1 MHLKALILRPLA
13 ASVVASLMLTTLAP
27 VAPRAEPGAV
37 KVRAVEATA
46 AVNDTHDFDVSPDAT
61 HVAIHWAGH
70 PDAIV
75 TAAFSTDGS
84 TFSEPEAV
92 DVEDSDDGPDGA
104 PTDETYG
111 DLIRVDGIRTV
122 RVHTD
127 QPLAKLT
134 LLALNAAGPQP
145 MPLGI
150 GAEADGGTTLPG
162 IISRRAWGADESLRF
177 DAAGDEQWTR
187 EYYPVQKLVVHHT
200 AGRNGD
206 PDPAATVRAIYY
218 YHAVTRRWAD
228 IGYNYLIDEAGRVY
242 EGRYAR
248 DFWNGAIPSSDNAS
262 GLGIAAGHT
271 KYYNQGTL
279 AVSLLGNFDLQP
291 PTAAAHASL
300 VRMLAW
306 AAAKYHIDPTASGQL
321 YVNPV
326 SGVTGTQPNIAGHR
340 DYAATSCPGTYLYAQ
355 LPSIRNEVAAAMNTW
370 PGEVFNPQRTLT
382 FATGTYTGR
391 TFSSSG
397 AVTGTQTIALSGP
410 TSATTDQSATV
421 PTQSGVWYSVT
432 TGGWAGYWIQQG
444 AGITL
449 SAAPS
454 PQTRVGYETARP
466 VSVPAG
472 TYAGYRFDTY
482 GNITASKSAA
492 LSAGSTIWATE
503 KSTIPNRAGNWYYV
517 TVGALEGYWVLEV
530 AGMSLGAPPPPLPVP
545 IAVYNPPR
553 VLLISPG
560 TYTGR
565 RFSQYGINAG
575 TYTAT
580 VTSADSAP
588 TSRYSTLP
596 GQSGNWYYMV
606 DGTFESYWL
615 LESPG
620 LRLAPGPSP
629 STTDFVFDSTGYFAA
644 DQSGATYVPLTPA
657 RLLDS
662 RFGNGLAGAFSAN
675 TPRTFQVSGR
685 GGVPANAVA
694 VTGNFTVTNQTRAG
708 AAFLGPSPTAN
719 PPTSTLNFPLG
730 DNRANGV
737 TLALGAGGTLSATY
751 LAADGSTDFVFDVT
765 GYFVPDASG
774 ATYLPLTPARL
785 LDSRFGNGLSGTF
798 VPYSPRTFQVSGR
811 GGVPANAVAVTGNF
825 TVTNQTVAGAA
836 FLGPNPTPNPS
847 TSTLNFPVGDSR
859 ANGVTL
865 ALGPGGTLSATYL
878 AAGGST
884 AFVFDV
890 TGYFLPDQSG
900 ATYVPL
906 APARLL
912 DSRFGN
918 GLSDKFTANIPR
930 TFQVGGR
937 GGVPA
942 DAVAVTGNFTVTN
955 QTSAGAAFL
964 GPNSTSTP
972 STSTLNFP
980 MGDNRANGVT
990 LALGSGGTL
999 SGTYI
1004 AP

>member
-1 MHLKALILRPLA
+1 MHLRSVAFRPIAAALA
-13 ASVVASLMLTTLAP
+13 AALMLAVAAP
-27 VAPRAEPGAV
+27 MAPRPEPAPV
-37 KVRAVEATA
+37 KVRAAETTV
-46 AVNDTHDFDVSPDAT
+46 AVSDTHDFDVSPDST

-70 PDAIV
+70 RDAKV
-75 TAAFSTDGS
+75 TASFSTDGK
-84 TFSEPEAV
+84 TFSAPEEV
-92 DVEDSDDGPDGA
+92 DTQDSADGRDGA

-111 DLIRVDGIRTV
+111 DLIRVEAVREI

-127 QPLAKLT
+127 RPIAKLT

-145 MPLGI
+145 MSLGL
-150 GAEADGGTTLPG
+150 GSVADGGTTLPG
-162 IISRRAWGADESLRF
+162 IISRSAWGADESLRF

-187 EYYPVQKLVVHHT
+187 EYHPVQKLVIHHT
-200 AGRNGD
+200 AGRNND

-248 DFWNGAIPSSDNAS
+248 DFWNGTTPSSDDEV

-279 AVSLLGNFDLQP
+279 AVALLGNFDVQA

-306 AAAKYHIDPTASGQL
+306 AAAKWHIDPTASGL

-340 DYAATSCPGTYLYAQ
+340 DYAATSCPGGYLYAQ
-355 LPSIRNEVAAAMNTW
+355 LPSLRNEVAAAMNTW
-370 PGEVFNPQRTLT
+370 PGEVFNPQRTVF
-382 FATGTYTGR
+382 FAAGTYTGR
-391 TFSSSG
+391 TFSATG
-397 AVTGTQTIALSGP
+397 AVIGSKTFTL
-410 TSATTDQSATV
+410 TSASSAPTDQSSNV
-421 PTQSGVWYSVT
+421 PTQGGPWYSVT
-432 TGGWAGYWIQQG
+432 SGVWAGYWIQQA
-444 AGITL
+444 AGI
-449 SAAPS
+449 SVSPAPS
-454 PQTRVGYETARP
+454 PQTRVAYETARP
-466 VSVPAG
+466 ISVPAG
-472 TYAGYRFDTY
+472 TYVGRRFNTS
-482 GNITASKSAA
+482 GSVTATKSSAM
-492 LSAGSTIWATE
+492 SAGSTIWATE
-503 KSTIPNRAGNWYYV
+503 KSTIPNQAGNWYYV
-517 TVGALEGYWVLEV
+517 TVGALEGYWVSEV

-545 IAVYNPPR
+545 IAIYNPPR
-553 VLLISPG
+553 QLLISAG
-560 TYTGR
+560 TYVGR
-565 RFSQYGINAG
+565 RYSQYGINAG

-580 VTSADSAP
+580 LSSASSAP

-596 GQSGNWYYMV
+596 GQSGNWYYIV

-615 LESPG
+615 PEGPG
-620 LRLAPGPSP
+620 LKLAPGPSP
-629 STTDFVFDSTGYFAA
+629 STTDFVFDSTGYFLP
-644 DQSGATYVPLTPA
+644 DQSGASYIPLPPA

-662 RFGNGLAGAFSAN
+662 RFGNGLSGAFSAN
-675 TPRTFQVSGR
+675 VPRTFQVSGR

-694 VTGNFTVTNQTRAG
+694 VTGNFTVTNQTSAG
-708 AAFLGPSPTAN
+708 AAFLGPNATASPT
-719 PPTSTLNFPLG
+719 TSTLNFPVA
-730 DNRANGV
+730 DSRPNGV
-737 TLALGAGGTLSATY
+737 TLALGAGGTLSPTY
-751 LAADGSTDFVFDVT
+751 LAPAGNTTDFVFDVT
-765 GYFVPDASG
+765 GYFVPTGG

-785 LDSRFGNGLSGTF
+785 LDTRFGNGLSGTF
-798 VPYSPRTFQVSGR
+798 APYSPRTFQVSGR

-825 TVTNQTVAGAA
+825 TVTNQTSPGAA
-836 FLGPNPTPNPS
+836 VLGPAPTASPT
-847 TSTLNFPVGDSR
+847 TSTLNFPVGDNR

-890 TGYFLPDQSG
+890 TGYFLADQSG
-900 ATYVPL
+900 ATYLPVT
-906 APARLL
+906 PARLL

-918 GLSDKFTANIPR
+918 GLTGKFSANIPR
-930 TFQVGGR
+930 TFQVSGR
-937 GGVPA
+937 GGVPSG
-942 DAVAVTGNFTVTN
+942 AVAITGNFTVTN

-964 GPNSTSTP
+964 GPNSTTSPT
-972 STSTLNFP
+972 TSTLNFP
-980 MGDNRANGVT
+980 RSDNRANGVT

-999 SGTYI
+999 SATYM